1 METREVRFD
10 VPVAWRSTTD
20 SSITW
25 WSCPPGTRVADRCFS
40 AGGRASMEEAQ
51 KPVGQMGGGRV
62 VGLCDNPSI
71 LLMGR
76 SDEAPC

>member
-10 VPVAWRSTTD
+10 VSVAWRSTTD

-51 KPVGQMGGGRV
+51 NQLVRWVEGGLSACVITRPF
-62 VGLCDNPSI
+62 C
-71 LLMGR
+71 
-76 SDEAPC
+76 